1 MIHTPLV
8 FSNSSSSSSSFKL
21 RLLERSDS
29 TMRAREIRVTR
40 LHFSF
45 NLYLK
50 SIRAH
55 ADGFADSQ
63 PTLLM
68 VCLVDLRLDVAE
80 DAIQQTVHT
89 RDDETCWGKK

>member
-8 FSNSSSSSSSFKL
+8 FSNSSSSSFKL

-89 RDDETCWGKK
+89 RDDETCWGGKK

>member
-1 MIHTPLV
+1 
-8 FSNSSSSSSSFKL
+8 
-21 RLLERSDS
+21 
-29 TMRAREIRVTR
+29 MRAREIRVTR